1 MQRFQAGPWTN
12 PTINSVLFNKE
23 YEILM
28 KSDFFFSSKFHF
40 WLRRHLIWLLLNS
53 FRIIS
58 PKLGLSYCPKWTE
71 VNYNYPN
78 FLFFSFILNFQ

>member
-28 KSDFFFSSKFHF
+28 KSDFFFF
-40 WLRRHLIWLLLNS
+40 IQVS
-53 FRIIS
+53 FLVT
-58 PKLGLSYCPKWTE
+58 KTFDLVTVK
-71 VNYNYPN
+71 
-78 FLFFSFILNFQ
+78 